1 MSAARL
7 LPWLVHELVEY
18 AAGVFLILVPFVLF
32 GDEFGGGLD
41 TAAFPLFVAVGV
53 VMVLLQLL
61 TPGKASI
68 ADLLPV
74 RVHATLDYLVA
85 IFLILSPFLFGL
97 NSAGEPDAALIIP
110 VLLGAGYLVVTL
122 VTRFPLEQP
131 ASAGSAAAASGG
143 GTESSAEQG
152 AGSSTTSGSS
162 GSTSTSGSSGSSS
175 GSRSSGSS
183 GSSNASGSSSGP
195 GSTAA
200 SESDADSPSRPD
212 QSEPPA

>member
-32 GDEFGGGLD
+32 GDEFGDGLD

-61 TPGKASI
+61 TAGKASI
-68 ADLLPV
+68 AELLPV

-97 NSAGEPDAALIIP
+97 NTASEPDAALIMP
-110 VLLGAGYLVVTL
+110 VLVGAGYLVVTL
-122 VTRFPLEQP
+122 VTRFPLEQAAP
-131 ASAGSAAAASGG
+131 ADSSTAASGGTGPSAEPGAGASSGSGGSSASGSAAAS
-143 GTESSAEQG
+143 ERDAE
-152 AGSSTTSGSS
+152 
-162 GSTSTSGSSGSSS
+162 
-175 GSRSSGSS
+175 
-183 GSSNASGSSSGP
+183 
-195 GSTAA
+195 
-200 SESDADSPSRPD
+200 SPSHGD
-212 QSEPPA
+212 QSEPPPA

>member
-32 GDEFGGGLD
+32 GDEFGDGLD

-61 TPGKASI
+61 TAGKASI
-68 ADLLPV
+68 AELLPV

-97 NSAGEPDAALIIP
+97 NAAGEPDAALVVP

-131 ASAGSAAAASGG
+131 APADSSTAASRDAR
-143 GTESSAEQG
+143 TEPSTEQG
-152 AGSSTTSGSS
+152 AGSSGGSS
-162 GSTSTSGSSGSSS
+162 GSGGSGGPS
-175 GSRSSGSS
+175 
-183 GSSNASGSSSGP
+183 ASGS
-195 GSTAA
+195 A
-200 SESDADSPSRPD
+200 ADSERDAESPSHRD

>member
-7 LPWLVHELVEY
+7 IPWLVHEVVEY
-18 AAGVFLILVPFVLF
+18 AAGVFLILVPFVWF

-53 VMVLLQLL
+53 VMVALQLL

-68 ADLLPV
+68 AELLPV

-97 NSAGEPDAALIIP
+97 TAAGEPDAALIVPI
-110 VLLGAGYLVVTL
+110 LLGAGYLVVTL

-131 ASAGSAAAASGG
+131 AAETSAPPASGSQAGSTSAGSSAGSEASSSSASG
-143 GTESSAEQG
+143 TAG
-152 AGSSTTSGSS
+152 ASDDDSDASS
-162 GSTSTSGSSGSSS
+162 GSD
-175 GSRSSGSS
+175 R
-183 GSSNASGSSSGP
+183 A
-195 GSTAA
+195 
-200 SESDADSPSRPD
+200 
-212 QSEPPA
+212 EPPG

>member
-32 GDEFGGGLD
+32 GDEFGDGLD

-97 NSAGEPDAALIIP
+97 NSADEPDAALIVP

-131 ASAGSAAAASGG
+131 APAGSPSAASGG
-143 GTESSAEQG
+143 DRTESSADQEV
-152 AGSSTTSGSS
+152 
-162 GSTSTSGSSGSSS
+162 GSSGSSGPS
-175 GSRSSGSS
+175 GSSSTPGSSRSSGSS
-183 GSSNASGSSSGP
+183 STS

-200 SESDADSPSRPD
+200 SESEADSPSRPD

>member
-32 GDEFGGGLD
+32 GDGFGDGLD

-68 ADLLPV
+68 AELLPV

-97 NSAGEPDAALIIP
+97 NAASEPDAALIVP

-131 ASAGSAAAASGG
+131 APADSSTAATGGARTEPSAEEGTGASG
-143 GTESSAEQG
+143 
-152 AGSSTTSGSS
+152 
-162 GSTSTSGSSGSSS
+162 
-175 GSRSSGSS
+175 
-183 GSSNASGSSSGP
+183 ASGSD
-195 GSTAA
+195 AA
-200 SESDADSPSRPD
+200 SESDAESPSRRE
-212 QSEPPA
+212 QSDPPA